1 MEENEILD
9 AQVDNTSI
17 DTENPATEE
26 DTEEVTGTLEDTS
39 EENAQPSNVI
49 EEKESQESVKE
60 EKLLNQKQVDKMIK
74 SRVSRLEAENRKKN
88 KEYEELVNTL
98 KTGMG
103 IDTQSPRELN
113 QKLRAFYKEQ
123 GIDIPEHVQ
132 NSYSDDEEIILGNH
146 YADELIETDD
156 DNEIN
161 RIANEIYQIPA
172 EKRTARQKAIFN
184 KLGEYMTRKNAI
196 TQLQKEG
203 IDTSIVDND
212 DFKKFASQFSVSTPI
227 KEIVNIYNKVNQP
240 EQKVEKKAPASMGST
255 KSISDDNKI
264 KEYYTPDEVSKFTS
278 KDLDNPELMRAVEK
292 SMSKWKK

>member
-39 EENAQPSNVI
+39 EENAQSSNVI

-103 IDTQSPRELN
+103 IDT
-113 QKLRAFYKEQ
+113 
-123 GIDIPEHVQ
+123 
-132 NSYSDDEEIILGNH
+132 
-146 YADELIETDD
+146 
-156 DNEIN
+156 
-161 RIANEIYQIPA
+161 
-172 EKRTARQKAIFN
+172 
-184 KLGEYMTRKNAI
+184 
-196 TQLQKEG
+196 
-203 IDTSIVDND
+203 
-212 DFKKFASQFSVSTPI
+212 
-227 KEIVNIYNKVNQP
+227 
-240 EQKVEKKAPASMGST
+240 
-255 KSISDDNKI
+255 
-264 KEYYTPDEVSKFTS
+264 
-278 KDLDNPELMRAVEK
+278 
-292 SMSKWKK
+292 